1 MHARVVYL
9 GLALAAVAALGPLGT
24 PEATAREPVDVLLS
38 FDTEAPGDGAAL
50 QRLALDVP
58 ATYFFLGRFAEAN
71 PDLVRRLAPG
81 NTIGSHAHTHADLKT
96 LRGDALVEE
105 LRLGRDVLTGLTG
118 RPPVWF
124 RAPFLESDVEVE
136 RTLAQLGFRYDS
148 SDSDRWPI
156 QSTLLSLPISS
167 SAAADVLA
175 SDYDLIHKQKL
186 DTAGI
191 QAWLE
196 ARYVEREATGR
207 PLVVL
212 LHPQMIAPHA
222 AALHGF
228 VDFVRERGGRFRTFD
243 EVVSDWTTS
252 PAERRLGVVVDLDTL
267 RADIAVAANQLRA
280 NGATDVYVRVGH
292 DPAPAKGLVSA
303 LRTAGLRVHARLS
316 LLDDPALVAAD
327 PSLAMRDAAGNPS
340 ARWLS
345 PSSDGARAALRA
357 RLVRTVEELA
367 VDGVILAD
375 VSYPDDQV
383 DFSKAAVERFATM
396 VGIEDITEARSLAE
410 RGVES
415 WTSWR
420 QVEIADL
427 VADLAAVARGATGR
441 ALEVS
446 AALSGGAM
454 LHYVERQVVGQDMGR
469 IAVGVDTVLL
479 ETEADPT
486 VVERAAFLARGQVGA
501 RGLIVMPVGDVAG
514 LPAAAEAAGRL
525 ASGIAVASAAPQ
537 LLREV
542 GDALRRFEIVT
553 PAAVDALVEKGPA
566 RSEVDGWPA
575 VVVKHLPR
583 QLSETWQVLLQ
594 SERGWWP
601 IAFGA
606 LALLAAAL
614 LVRRWMRPLAHPT
627 QAAAGTLQS
636 HESGALFAELDRL
649 ADCVGDQVTGTELRL
664 VGDVLRRFG
673 HQRVERY
680 RLVFLLEL
688 LEQQASRPVGDLA
701 VLDRVAGWNGLWLR
715 YVEQAALLQLIGL
728 SGGVATLTAEG
739 RRAIGKARGEGYDR
753 RLWHWVEQMLH
764 ETLRV
769 ECPACGD
776 GILTRW
782 VGTSVRCGSCGAST
796 SAEAL
801 PSAQRL
807 RPPVPA
813 LAA

>member
-1 MHARVVYL
+1 MRATVIWA
-9 GLALAAVAALGPLGT
+9 GLALAAVVSFGPLDA
-24 PEATAREPVDVLLS
+24 PPAAAREPVDVLLS
-38 FDTEAPGDGAAL
+38 FDTEAPGDGPAL
-50 QRLALDVP
+50 QRLGLDVP

-71 PDLVRRLAPG
+71 ADLVQRLAAG
-81 NTIGSHAHTHADLKT
+81 NTVGSHAHTHADLKT

-105 LRLGRDVLTGLTG
+105 LRLGRDVLARLTG

-124 RAPFLESDVEVE
+124 RAPFLESDREVE

-148 SDSDRWPI
+148 SDSDRWPV

-167 SAAADVLA
+167 SLAADVLT

-212 LHPQMIAPHA
+212 LHPQMIEPHG
-222 AALHGF
+222 AALHAF
-228 VDFVRERGGRFRTFD
+228 VDFVRGRGGRFRTFD
-243 EVVSDWTTS
+243 ELVADWTT
-252 PAERRLGVVVDLDTL
+252 PAAERRLGVIVDPDAL
-267 RADIAVAANQLRA
+267 RADIAVKANTLR
-280 NGATDVYVRVGH
+280 GSGVTDVYVRVGH
-292 DPAPAKGLVSA
+292 DPAAAEGLVRA

-316 LLDDPALVAAD
+316 MLDDPSLVAAD

-340 ARWLS
+340 SRWLS
-345 PSSDGARAALRA
+345 PSSDAARAALRA
-357 RLVRTVEELA
+357 RVVGTIAELS
-367 VDGVILAD
+367 VDGIVLAD
-375 VSYPDDQV
+375 VSYPDDAV
-383 DFSKAAVERFATM
+383 DYSEAAIERFAGST
-396 VGIEDITEARSLAE
+396 GIENLVEARSLAE
-410 RGVES
+410 RGVEA

-427 VADLAAVARGATGR
+427 VADLAAAARGATTR

-446 AALSGGAM
+446 AAVSGEAT
-454 LHYVERQVVGQDMGR
+454 LHYVDRQAVGQDLGR
-469 IAVGVDTVLL
+469 IGGGVDTLLL
-479 ETEADPT
+479 ETTADPE
-486 VVERAAFLARGQVGA
+486 VVERATFLARSQVGA
-501 RGLIVMPVGDVAG
+501 RGVIVAPVGDAPV
-514 LPAAAEAAGRL
+514 LPAAAEVAGRH
-525 ASGIAVASAAPQ
+525 ASGIAVTSTAPQ
-537 LLREV
+537 LLGEVRE
-542 GDALRRFEIVT
+542 ALRRFEVIP
-553 PAAVDALVEKGPA
+553 PAAVEVPA
-566 RSEVDGWPA
+566 TQASERPAGGTATAPVIERVQRWASEVWLASGGERRWRPA
-575 VVVKHLPR
+575 V
-583 QLSETWQVLLQ
+583 
-594 SERGWWP
+594 
-601 IAFGA
+601 FGT
-606 LALLAAAL
+606 LGLLAAVL
-614 LVRRWMRPLAHPT
+614 LVRRWLRPVPHLAQPV
-627 QAAAGTLQS
+627 AGSLHA
-636 HESGALFAELDRL
+636 HEAGELFGELDRL
-649 ADCVGDQVTGTELRL
+649 ADCVGDHVTGTELRI

-688 LEQQASRPVGDLA
+688 LEASTSRPVGDLA

-715 YVEQAALLQLIGL
+715 YVEQAALLQLVEL
-728 SGGVATLTAEG
+728 SGGVATLTAAG
-739 RRAIGKARGEGYDR
+739 RRAIEKARADGYDR

-782 VGTSVRCGSCGAST
+782 LGTSVRCGSCGASS

>member
-1 MHARVVYL
+1 MRATVICA
-9 GLALAAVAALGPLGT
+9 GLALAAAFSVGPLDV
-24 PEATAREPVDVLLS
+24 PRAAAREPVDVLLS

-58 ATYFFLGRFAEAN
+58 ATYFLLGRFAEAN
-71 PDLVRRLAPG
+71 PDLVRRLAVG

-105 LRLGRDVLTGLTG
+105 LRLGRDVLTRLTG
-118 RPPVWF
+118 RPPLWF
-124 RAPFLESDVEVE
+124 RAPFLESDQEVE

-148 SDSDRWPI
+148 SDSDRWPV

-167 SAAADVLA
+167 SLAVDVLA

-212 LHPQMIAPHA
+212 LHPQMIEPHG

-243 EVVSDWTTS
+243 ELVADWTT
-252 PAERRLGVVVDLDTL
+252 PAAERRLGVIVEPDTL
-267 RADIAVAANQLRA
+267 RADLAVKANRLR
-280 NGATDVYVRVGH
+280 GDGVTDVYVRVGH
-292 DPAPAKGLVSA
+292 DPATAKGLVSA

-316 LLDDPALVAAD
+316 MLDDPSLVAAD

-340 ARWLS
+340 ARWVS
-345 PSSDGARAALRA
+345 PSSEAARAALRA
-357 RLVRTVEELA
+357 RVAQMVAELS
-367 VDGVILAD
+367 VDGIVLAD
-375 VSYPDDQV
+375 VGYPDDVV
-383 DFSKAAVERFATM
+383 DYSEAAIARFARS
-396 VGIEDITEARSLAE
+396 VGIEDVAEARSLAE
-410 RGVES
+410 RGGEI

-427 VADLAAVARGATGR
+427 VADLATIARSASER
-441 ALEVS
+441 ALEV
-446 AALSGGAM
+446 AAAVNGAAM
-454 LHYVERQVVGQDMGR
+454 LHYVERQALGQDVGR
-469 IAVGVDTVLL
+469 IGAAADTVLL
-479 ETEADPT
+479 ETVADPT
-486 VVERAAFLARGQVGA
+486 VVERATFLARSHLGT
-501 RGLIVMPVGDVAG
+501 RGVIVVPTGDPVGM
-514 LPAAAEAAGRL
+514 AAVAEAAGRQ
-525 ASGIAVASAAPQ
+525 ASGIAVTSTASQ
-537 LLREV
+537 LLGEV
-542 GDALRRFEIVT
+542 DDALRRFEVIAPEAAGT
-553 PAAVDALVEKGPA
+553 PATQASEQPGADTGTALVIERVQRGA
-566 RSEVDGWPA
+566 SEAWLA
-575 VVVKHLPR
+575 I
-583 QLSETWQVLLQ
+583 
-594 SERGWWP
+594 RGEQRWWP
-601 IAFGA
+601 TVFGV
-606 LALLAAAL
+606 LGLLVAAL
-614 LVRRWMRPLAHPT
+614 LVRRWMRPLPHPT
-627 QAAAGTLQS
+627 QAAASSLQGHDS
-636 HESGALFAELDRL
+636 SALFGELERL
-649 ADCVGDQVTGTELRL
+649 ADSVGDHVTGTELRL

-688 LEQQASRPVGDLA
+688 LDPQASRPVGDLA

-728 SGGVATLTAEG
+728 SGGVATLTAAG
-739 RRAIGKARGEGYDR
+739 RRAIEKARAEGYDR

-782 VGTSVRCGSCGAST
+782 VGTSVRCGSCGASS